1 MDQWM
6 VEIGKSVGHGNTM
19 LIPIKHGGVLSYV
32 SFRNYDTISSETNP
46 TKDTSIPF
54 FV

>member
-6 VEIGKSVGHGNTM
+6 VEIGKSAGHGNTM
-19 LIPIKHGGVLSYV
+19 LIPIKHGGVLYV
-32 SFRNYDTISSETNP
+32 SFRNYDTISTETNP